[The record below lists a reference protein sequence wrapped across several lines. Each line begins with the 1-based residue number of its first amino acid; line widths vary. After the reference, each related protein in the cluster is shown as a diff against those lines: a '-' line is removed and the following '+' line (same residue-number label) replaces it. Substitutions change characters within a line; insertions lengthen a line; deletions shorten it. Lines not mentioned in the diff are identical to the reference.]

1 MLTRLRDLFN
11 TFLRCTAKK
20 LSTEGFVWIT
30 LLTNLRSVYKI
41 CKSDKI
47 SQLLVFHITTPFSG
61 CLKSRI
67 SDWSNIFNGTFY
79 SKILSAFK
87 LLTIFAKKASSQM
100 SEWVENRP
108 CVWNIE
114 LTLVTSLQIVWHCFW
129 KGKRS
134 GWDSKQNEC
143 LWKRVRRVW
152 EFLSSEGFFQKGTM
166 RNFAEFI
173 RKYHR
178 YFLVNFAKFVKTPFL
193 AEHHRATVSDYS
205 KLWRE
210 YWQRENDTKTK
221 AYVPIWA
228 RSKLLKMVV

>member
-1 MLTRLRDLFN
+1 MELFIRKY
-11 TFLRCTAKK
+11 L
-20 LSTEGFVWIT
+20 G
-30 LLTNLRSVYKI
+30 
-41 CKSDKI
+41 
-47 SQLLVFHITTPFSG
+47 
-61 CLKSRI
+61 
-67 SDWSNIFNGTFY
+67 
-79 SKILSAFK
+79 AFK

-143 LWKRVRRVW
+143 LWKRVRKVW

-178 YFLVNFAKFVKTPFL
+178 YFLVKFGKFVKTSFL
-193 AEHHRATVSDYS
+193 AEHHRTTVSDYS
-205 KLWRE
+205 ELWRE